1 MILGK
6 EEKLLANVEV
16 SDFEILDRANQFRDA
31 ADILKKS
38 NKLIPTEVNACFACE
53 LYLKYLVN
61 FEKNDIQMKTGDTLV
76 SEHDL
81 KKLYDMCSN
90 NIKIQIK
97 GKMEDD
103 FENHLEKVKLNF
115 IMLRYDYEHDKVT
128 YSPVFVVNFMQ
139 ILSEICN
146 CRHNGQYM

>member
-6 EEKLLANVEV
+6 EEELLANVEV
-16 SDFEILDRANQFRDA
+16 GDFEILDRANQFRDA

-81 KKLYDMCSN
+81 KKLYDVCQGTFLLWMSVV
-90 NIKIQIK
+90 
-97 GKMEDD
+97 MDD
-103 FENHLEKVKLNF
+103 MK
-115 IMLRYDYEHDKVT
+115 
-128 YSPVFVVNFMQ
+128 
-139 ILSEICN
+139 
-146 CRHNGQYM
+146 